1 MIFGQIVPGKTR
13 RENQCNRFGDFYYS
27 AGKYRDLL
35 TENRPSQNTEPNLS
49 EMPPR

>member
-1 MIFGQIVPGKTR
+1 MEKLR
-13 RENQCNRFGDFYYS
+13 RENQCNRFRYFYYS

-35 TENRPSQNTEPNLS
+35 TKNWPPQNTEPNLS